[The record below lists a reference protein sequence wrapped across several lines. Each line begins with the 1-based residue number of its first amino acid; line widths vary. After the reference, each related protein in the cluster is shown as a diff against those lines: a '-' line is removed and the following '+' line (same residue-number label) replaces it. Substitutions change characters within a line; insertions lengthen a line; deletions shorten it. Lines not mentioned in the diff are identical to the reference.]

1 VKRKIAFIHTSPAAI
16 GPLMQF
22 YAESAPELEITNL
35 LDDGLLRLLASKNIT
50 QAEHRLGDMIGAAR
64 LAYGSE
70 LAMVTCSSVSKEM
83 IKDLSSTVDIPLL
96 KIDYPMARKAV
107 EMASRIGVAVT
118 FRPTLETT
126 SNLLNDA
133 AAEAGRAIEIL
144 PEIVEEAYDALLA
157 GDHASHDD
165 MLLAGINRLAE
176 QKVEVVLLAQVSMAR
191 ILPRLAGRVP
201 VPVLSSLST
210 SLMAIREALNG

>member
-22 YAESAPELEITNL
+22 YTESAPELEITNL

-50 QAEHRLGDMIGAAR
+50 EAEHRLGDMIEAAR
-64 LAYGSE
+64 RAYGSE

-83 IKDLSSTVDIPLL
+83 IESLSSTVDIPLL
-96 KIDYPMARKAV
+96 KIDYTMARKAV

-126 SNLLNDA
+126 SGLLKDA
-133 AAEAGRAIEIL
+133 ATEAGRAIEII
-144 PEIVEEAYDALLA
+144 PEIVEEAYAALLA
-157 GDHASHDD
+157 GDHATHDD
-165 MLLAGINRLAE
+165 LLLAGIDRLAA
-176 QKVEVVLLAQVSMAR
+176 QKVEVIVLAQVSMAR
-191 ILPRLAGRVP
+191 ILPELAGRVRAP
-201 VPVLSSLST
+201 VVSSLST